1 MRFEECQDMSFALR
15 LKTDFNGIPAWVCQ
29 IAAPAVRFLGCRVFQ
44 FRTPASGEWGRRFLL
59 IRLNVIP
66 KTGRATVCP

>member
-44 FRTPASGEWGRRFLL
+44 FRTPASGEWGAVF
-59 IRLNVIP
+59 
-66 KTGRATVCP
+66 C